1 MTGTRV
7 KDKVCIVT
15 GGARGIGL
23 ATAERLLQEGAK
35 VLITDVDE
43 AAGTAEQA
51 RLAKLGY
58 PVAFH
63 AHDVSW
69 SAHWTAV
76 LDAVFARW
84 ARLDVLVNN
93 AGVAALGTIE
103 TQTVTDWR
111 RTLGAN
117 LDSVFLGMQQAIPR
131 IKGARGSIINI
142 ASIEGM
148 VGEPQLPAYNSS
160 KGAVRILTRSAAIH
174 CARSGYNIR
183 VNSICPGFA
192 ETAMVANGLA
202 SLGAEGAQQF
212 AAATLQRIP
221 MGRFAQP
228 VEIANCVLFLASDEA
243 SYITGS
249 DLVVDGGFTA

>member
-23 ATAERLLQEGAK
+23 ASAERLLQEGAK
-35 VLITDVDE
+35 VMITDMDGAVGE
-43 AAGTAEQA
+43 AERA
-51 RLAKLGY
+51 RLAKAGY
-58 PVAFH
+58 PIAFH
-63 AHDVSW
+63 EHDVSW
-69 SAHWTAV
+69 SAQWTAV
-76 LDAVFARW
+76 LDAVIAKW
-84 ARLDVLVNN
+84 GQLDVLVNN

-111 RTLGAN
+111 RTLAAN
-117 LDSVFLGMQQAIPR
+117 LDSVFLGMQQAVPLMKQR
-131 IKGARGSIINI
+131 GGSIVNI
-142 ASIEGM
+142 ASIEGII
-148 VGEPQLPAYNSS
+148 GEPQLPAYNSS
-160 KGAVRILTRSAAIH
+160 KGAVRILSKSTAIH
-174 CARSGYNIR
+174 CARSGYKIR
-183 VNSICPGFA
+183 VNSVCPGFA

-202 SLGAEGAQQF
+202 TLGAEGAQAF
-212 AAATLQRIP
+212 AAQTLQRIP